1 MTDTSARDDRGPE
14 KAVKR
19 QKVLIVDDELD
30 LRIFISALF
39 KIGGYLPIATRDGQ
53 EGLRKARECSPALI
67 ILDVMMPGEG
77 GVQMYRKLKTDSVLK
92 KIPVIMLSAVTE
104 DTFRHYLKM
113 LNVRIAPPLPEPD
126 VYLEKPPDA
135 RELLA
140 VAEKLMGPQRGPGG
154 RRGGT
159 APT

>member
-1 MTDTSARDDRGPE
+1 MGP
-14 KAVKR
+14 K
-19 QKVLIVDDELD
+19 KVLIVDDELD

-39 KIGGYLPIATRDGQ
+39 KIGGYLPIATRDGK

-67 ILDVMMPGEG
+67 VLDVMMPGEG
-77 GVQMYRKLKTDSVLK
+77 GVQMYRKLRTDPVLK

-113 LNVRIAPPLPEPD
+113 LNVRIAPSLPEPD

-140 VAEKLMGPQRGPGG
+140 VAEKLMGTQRGSGG
-154 RRGGT
+154 CRGGT